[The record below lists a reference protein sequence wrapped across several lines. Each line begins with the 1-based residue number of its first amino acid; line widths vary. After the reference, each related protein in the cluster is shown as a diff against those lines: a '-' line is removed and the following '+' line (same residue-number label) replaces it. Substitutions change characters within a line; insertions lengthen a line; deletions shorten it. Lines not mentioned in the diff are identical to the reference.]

1 MEQESNAKQ
10 SLKSKIESAVSE
22 VAGSASKK
30 GDEANLTGLSTNS
43 RLNLLTS
50 FFNGLG
56 VGLLLGL
63 LLGLAVSPVVS
74 AIIGT
79 LSSMLV
85 VLLGLNENYL
95 SPVKSIRIGAF
106 GVFCVIGILSGMYIR
121 SHDSMAPSLQS
132 LYDEYKAMGF
142 SDKEARNFIAYQEF
156 DLVPGNWTKADSAGS
171 SDTVVSAD
179 QPETVSNESRVL
191 ASTENMP
198 SKKRKSILY
207 SSEVDAGKCYT
218 LESSSEKMAFS
229 DVKMNFIVAGGT
241 WKELANDLDPGLP
254 EPVRKTTLLML
265 RDIFCAS
272 GGSGTIKVK
281 CENLQGVDANTSL
294 ENIRKTLLPS
304 GEVWGKI
311 VTNVDKKI
319 DLAYQKQL
327 YLSLIK
333 ILCHD

>member
-1 MEQESNAKQ
+1 MEKESGENQ
-10 SLKSKIESAVSE
+10 TLQSKIKSTLSDL
-22 VAGSASKK
+22 AGTGSKPAE
-30 GDEANLTGLSTNS
+30 EANEALSQNNS
-43 RLNLLTS
+43 RFSLFTS

-79 LSSMLV
+79 LSSLLAI
-85 VLLGLNENYL
+85 LLGLNENYL

-121 SHDSMAPSLQS
+121 SHNSMAPPLHK

-142 SDKEARNFIAYQEF
+142 SEKEAREFIAYQEF
-156 DLVPGNWTKADSAGS
+156 DLVPGTWSKAVTAVSTDSIAS
-171 SDTVVSAD
+171 TD
-179 QPETVSNESRVL
+179 QPAPVNNETKFV
-191 ASTENMP
+191 ASGENMNA
-198 SKKRKSILY
+198 KKRKSVLY

-218 LESSSEKMAFS
+218 LESSNEKMAYA

-241 WKELANDLDPGLP
+241 WKELADDLDPGLP
-254 EPVRKTTLLML
+254 ENVRKKTLLML

-281 CENLQGVDANTSL
+281 CSNLQDINENTST
-294 ENIRKTLLPS
+294 ENIRKILLPS

-311 VTNVDKKI
+311 VMSI
-319 DLAYQKQL
+319 DNNIDSAYQKKL

-333 ILCHD
+333 ILCHG

>member
-1 MEQESNAKQ
+1 MENESNENQ
-10 SLKSKIESAVSE
+10 SLQSKIESALSG
-22 VAGSASKK
+22 VAGTSSKTGDQANAS
-30 GDEANLTGLSTNS
+30 GTPNNS
-43 RLNLLTS
+43 WLNLLTS

-79 LSSMLV
+79 LSSLLV

-121 SHDSMAPSLQS
+121 SHDSMAPPLHS
-132 LYDEYKAMGF
+132 LYDEYRSMGF
-142 SDKEARNFIAYQEF
+142 PDKDARDFIAYQEF
-156 DLVPGNWTKADSAGS
+156 DLVPGNWTKTDTGVSNDSAAPAEQAS
-171 SDTVVSAD
+171 SVK
-179 QPETVSNESRVL
+179 NEPRLL
-191 ASTENMP
+191 ASGDNMP
-198 SKKRKSILY
+198 AKKRKSVLY

-218 LESSSEKMAFS
+218 LESSTEKMSFP

-241 WKELANDLDPGLP
+241 WKELANNLDPGLP
-254 EPVRKTTLLML
+254 ENIRKTALLML

-281 CENLQGVDANTSL
+281 CENLQAVDANTSL
-294 ENIRKTLLPS
+294 ENIRKQLLPS

-311 VTNVDKKI
+311 VMNVDNKI
-319 DLAYQKQL
+319 DRTYQKQL

>member
-10 SLKSKIESAVSE
+10 SLKSKIESAESE

-50 FFNGLG
+50 F
-56 VGLLLGL
+56 
-63 LLGLAVSPVVS
+63 LGLAVSPVVS

-156 DLVPGNWTKADSAGS
+156 DLVPSTWTKADAG
-171 SDTVVSAD
+171 TVVSAD